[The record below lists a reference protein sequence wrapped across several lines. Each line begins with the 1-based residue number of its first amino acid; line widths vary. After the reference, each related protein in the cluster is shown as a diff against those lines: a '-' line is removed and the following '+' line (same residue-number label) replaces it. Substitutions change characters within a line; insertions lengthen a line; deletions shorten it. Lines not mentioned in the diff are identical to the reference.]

1 MKLVVV
7 KFNGVGKE
15 YSYFTNLDLIVGGKY
30 NIIADNKTTYN
41 NPVVI
46 IRWYELFS
54 SGYNYKDKF
63 RTITSAKLVDGT
75 ARPDD
80 GVEKFVFNEEKGV
93 TVALWKD
100 GTKTIIRCQEGDI
113 FDREKAI
120 ALCYMKKALG
130 NRGSFNETLKKWTK

>member
-1 MKLVVV
+1 MKVIAV

-15 YSYFTNLDLIVGGKY
+15 YFYNTNLNLRIGGKY
-30 NIIADNKTTYN
+30 NIITDKKCSYD
-41 NPVVI
+41 NPVVVT
-46 IRWYELFS
+46 RYVPDVAGS
-54 SGYNYKDKF
+54 Y

-80 GVEKFVFNEEKGV
+80 GLDRIIFNEDV
-93 TVALWKD
+93 TIAIWKD

-113 FDREKAI
+113 FDKEKAI

-130 NRGSFNETLKKWTK
+130 NRGSFNETIKKWTK

>member
-15 YSYFTNLDLIVGGKY
+15 YNYFTNLDLVVGGKY
-30 NIIADNKTTYN
+30 NIVADNKQTYN

-46 IRWYELFS
+46 IRCYEIFS
-54 SGYNYKDKF
+54 SDYEYKF
-63 RTITSAKLVDGT
+63 RTITSAKLLNGI

-80 GVEKFVFNEEKGV
+80 GLNRIIFNEGV
-93 TVALWKD
+93 TIAIWKD
-100 GTKTIIRCQEGDI
+100 GTKTVIRCQEGDT
-113 FDREKAI
+113 FDKEKAI